1 MSRKATDD
9 QMSHF
14 RYYLFNTPSLS
25 ISYPFPL
32 SIVLERPV
40 ICSNRSFLL
49 DYLANAGFL
58 TKDV

>member
-1 MSRKATDD
+1 MDD

-25 ISYPFPL
+25 ISYPFPP
-32 SIVLERPV
+32 SIVLECPV
-40 ICSNRSFLL
+40 ICSNRSLLL
-49 DYLANAGFL
+49 DYFANAGFL